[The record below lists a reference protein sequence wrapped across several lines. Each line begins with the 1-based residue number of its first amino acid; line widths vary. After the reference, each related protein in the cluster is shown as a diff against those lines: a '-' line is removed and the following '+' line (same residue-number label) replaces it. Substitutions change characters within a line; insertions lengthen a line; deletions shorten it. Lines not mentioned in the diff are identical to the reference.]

1 MTQASQLLSLDPKLV
16 FDLAAQVDPPHVVAA
31 NYGLDPQFLAEM
43 LEMPHVKQAILQKRK
58 ELKDVNYAVVAKAR
72 LMVEDLLPDIY
83 RRAKSENATLS
94 GVLEAAK
101 FLRTVGGLDKLDVNT
116 AVQEKFSITIQF
128 SNAAPGY
135 APSSVIDV
143 EAQEVLPAPP
153 TFLQKETTM
162 NLSDLAY
169 DEP

>member
-1 MTQASQLLSLDPKLV
+1 MTQASQLLDLDPKLV
-16 FDLAAQVDPPHVVAA
+16 FDLAAKVDPPHVVAA

-43 LEMPHVKQAILQKRK
+43 METPHVKRAIAQKTK
-58 ELKDVNYAVVAKAR
+58 ELNEVGYAVVAKAR
-72 LMVEDLLPDIY
+72 LMYEDLLPDIW
-83 RRAKSENATLS
+83 RKAKSENATLG

-101 FLRTVGGLDKLDVNT
+101 FFRTAAGLDKVDVNN

-128 SNAAPGY
+128 SNPAPGY
-135 APSSVIDV
+135 APNTVIDV
-143 EAQEVLPAPP
+143 QAQEVLPAPP
-153 TFLQKETTM
+153 TYVLGEAT